1 MIFLK
6 KEKIVFLNFF
16 CVCLLFNSVSESAS
30 LAQTVRQISQ
40 PSTPLPEDIIP
51 PPQLFPPVQTP
62 KPKPEPLPPP
72 EQLLVP
78 PSSAPPSQRPAP
90 ESVPEKITVKRFEVT
105 GSSVF
110 DQKQLDK
117 ILAPYTNKLL
127 SFTEI
132 FQVRAAITKLYVK
145 KGYITSGALIPPQ
158 TIQNGIVKIQIIEG
172 SLEAIEVTGTR
183 RLNPDYIRNRLPKS
197 QPFNQKRLL
206 EALQLLQL
214 NPRIKNIQA
223 ELEAGSSLDTTVLN
237 VRVQE
242 ASTLS
247 AQLLADNGRSPSVGS
262 SRRRIQLNEANILGL
277 GDGLS
282 VAYTNT
288 NGSNS
293 IDLGYT
299 LPINSDNGT
308 LSFNY
313 GFNHSNVVEDPFNAL
328 DIIGNYHYYE
338 LTLQQPVVETPNR
351 ELIFG
356 LGAARLESD
365 ISSDVL
371 KNFGYPLSLLS
382 PGADNEGSTRIS
394 TIEFF
399 QQWTNRSSLDIFA
412 ARSQFNLGIGAFDA
426 TINSGGEPDSS
437 FFSWL
442 GQVQWVR
449 QMAPDTL
456 LLLRSNFQLASEAL
470 VPLQQF
476 GVGGI
481 DSVRGYRQDALLGD
495 NAVFA
500 SGEIRLPI
508 YRNSK
513 QNLLLQVTPFVD
525 FGTTWDSEI
534 RFNDQN
540 LAKSDTLASVGLGLR
555 LQLSNRLTARFDWG
569 IPLIDLDTREKTWQE
584 KGLYFSINY
593 NPF

>member
-262 SRRRIQLNEANILGL
+262 SRRRIQLNEANLLGL

-288 NGSNS
+288 NGSNG
-293 IDLGYT
+293 IDLGYS
-299 LPINSDNGT
+299 LPINSNNGT
-308 LSFNY
+308 ISFNY
-313 GFNHSNVVEDPFNAL
+313 GFNNSNVIEKPFNAL
-328 DIIGNYHYYE
+328 DIIGNYRYYE
-338 LTLQQPVVETPNR
+338 LALRQPLLQTPNQ
-351 ELIFG
+351 ELALG
-356 LGAARLESD
+356 LSAARTESD
-365 ISSDVL
+365 IYSDVL
-371 KNFGYPLSLLS
+371 KNFGYPLPLLS
-382 PGADNEGSTRIS
+382 PGADNNGNTRLSVINFS
-394 TIEFF
+394 QE
-399 QQWTNRSSLDIFA
+399 WTKSSSREVFA

-426 TINSGGEPDSS
+426 TVNNNAPDSR

-442 GQVQWVR
+442 LQAQWVR
-449 QMAPDTL
+449 QIAPDTL
-456 LLLRSNFQLASEAL
+456 LLLRSNFQLADRPL
-470 VPLQQF
+470 VPIEQF
-476 GVGGI
+476 GLGGI
-481 DSVRGYRQDALLGD
+481 NSVRGYRQDSLLGD
-495 NAVFA
+495 NGYFA
-500 SGEIRLPI
+500 SSEIRLPI
-508 YRNSK
+508 YRNSR
-513 QNLLLQVTPFVD
+513 QNLLLQLTPFVD
-525 FGTTWDSEI
+525 FGTTWD
-534 RFNDQN
+534 RGKRNFNDSN
-540 LAKSDTLASVGLGLR
+540 RGKSDTLASIGLGLR
-555 LQLSNRLTARFDWG
+555 FQLSDRLTARFDWG
-569 IPLIDLDTREKTWQE
+569 IPLIDIDTREKIWQE

>member
-90 ESVPEKITVKRFEVT
+90 ESVPEKITVKQFEVT

-262 SRRRIQLNEANILGL
+262 SRRRIQLNEANLLGL

-288 NGSNS
+288 NGSNG
-293 IDLGYT
+293 IDLGYS
-299 LPINSDNGT
+299 LPINSNNGT
-308 LSFNY
+308 ISFNY
-313 GFNHSNVVEDPFNAL
+313 GFNNSNVIEKPFNAL
-328 DIIGNYHYYE
+328 DIIGNYRYYE
-338 LTLQQPVVETPNR
+338 LALRQPLLQTPNQ
-351 ELIFG
+351 ELALG
-356 LGAARLESD
+356 LSAARTESD
-365 ISSDVL
+365 IYSDVL
-371 KNFGYPLSLLS
+371 KNFGYPLPLLS
-382 PGADNEGSTRIS
+382 PGADNNGNTRLSVINFS
-394 TIEFF
+394 QE
-399 QQWTNRSSLDIFA
+399 WTKSSSREVFA

-426 TINSGGEPDSS
+426 TVNNNAPDSR

-442 GQVQWVR
+442 LQAQWVR
-449 QMAPDTL
+449 QIAPDTL
-456 LLLRSNFQLASEAL
+456 LLLRSNFQLADRPL
-470 VPLQQF
+470 VPIEQF
-476 GVGGI
+476 GLGGI
-481 DSVRGYRQDALLGD
+481 NSVRGYRQDALLGD
-495 NAVFA
+495 NGYFA
-500 SGEIRLPI
+500 SSEIRLPI
-508 YRNSK
+508 YRNSR
-513 QNLLLQVTPFVD
+513 QNLLLQLTPFVD
-525 FGTTWDSEI
+525 FGTTWD
-534 RFNDQN
+534 RGKRNFNDSN
-540 LAKSDTLASVGLGLR
+540 RGKSDTLASIGLGLR
-555 LQLSNRLTARFDWG
+555 FQLSDRLTARFDWG
-569 IPLIDLDTREKTWQE
+569 IPLIDIDTREKIWQE

>member
-16 CVCLLFNSVSESAS
+16 CVCLLFNSVTESAS

-40 PSTPLPEDIIP
+40 PSTPLPQDIIP

-62 KPKPEPLPPP
+62 KLKPEPLPPP

-242 ASTLS
+242 A
-247 AQLLADNGRSPSVGS
+247 
-262 SRRRIQLNEANILGL
+262 
-277 GDGLS
+277 
-282 VAYTNT
+282 
-288 NGSNS
+288 NS
-293 IDLGYT
+293 
-299 LPINSDNGT
+299 
-308 LSFNY
+308 
-313 GFNHSNVVEDPFNAL
+313 
-328 DIIGNYHYYE
+328 
-338 LTLQQPVVETPNR
+338 
-351 ELIFG
+351 
-356 LGAARLESD
+356 
-365 ISSDVL
+365 
-371 KNFGYPLSLLS
+371 
-382 PGADNEGSTRIS
+382 
-394 TIEFF
+394 
-399 QQWTNRSSLDIFA
+399 
-412 ARSQFNLGIGAFDA
+412 
-426 TINSGGEPDSS
+426 
-437 FFSWL
+437 
-442 GQVQWVR
+442 
-449 QMAPDTL
+449 
-456 LLLRSNFQLASEAL
+456 
-470 VPLQQF
+470 
-476 GVGGI
+476 
-481 DSVRGYRQDALLGD
+481 
-495 NAVFA
+495 
-500 SGEIRLPI
+500 
-508 YRNSK
+508 
-513 QNLLLQVTPFVD
+513 
-525 FGTTWDSEI
+525 
-534 RFNDQN
+534 
-540 LAKSDTLASVGLGLR
+540 
-555 LQLSNRLTARFDWG
+555 
-569 IPLIDLDTREKTWQE
+569 
-584 KGLYFSINY
+584 
-593 NPF
+593 